1 MFTGGQGF
9 AAAERIIFFSA
20 AVKLLGILFRYR
32 KSAHMNSLL
41 IIAVS
46 CFLIAPGMFPRIDK
60 QPVMLVYAGL
70 STLFSVFDFDRIFK
84 YIVFALAAAAVAAF
98 FLRLFYL
105 GPLVNIL

>member
-46 CFLIAPGMFPRIDK
+46 CFLIAPGMFPRIDTAGYACLRWAEH
-60 QPVMLVYAGL
+60 LVQR
-70 STLFSVFDFDRIFK
+70 V
-84 YIVFALAAAAVAAF
+84 
-98 FLRLFYL
+98 
-105 GPLVNIL
+105 